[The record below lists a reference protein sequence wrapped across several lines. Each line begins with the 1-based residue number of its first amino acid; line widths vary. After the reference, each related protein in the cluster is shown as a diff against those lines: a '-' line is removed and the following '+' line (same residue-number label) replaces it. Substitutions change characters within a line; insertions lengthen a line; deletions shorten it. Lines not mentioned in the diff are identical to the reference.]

1 MASARQNHPHDQL
14 LKLDIESAEYEVL
27 LAAPPE
33 LLSRCRVIIV
43 EFHQLDPLWS
53 APFFRL
59 ASAAI
64 HKLLHSHACV
74 HIHPNNHYGVLR
86 YRRID
91 LPPTMEFTF
100 LRRDRLTPS
109 PQWRT
114 VFPHPL
120 DRDNAAGPPLVLPPC
135 WYRSS
140 SERGSSHPSLLEKPR
155 SRA

>member
-1 MASARQNHPHDQL
+1 MASARQNHPQDQL

-59 ASAAI
+59 ASAVI

-74 HIHPNNHYGVLR
+74 HIHPNNHDGVLR

-100 LRRDRLTPS
+100 LRRDRLPPFTPVAHRLS
-109 PQWRT
+109 PPAGSRQRSW
-114 VFPHPL
+114 PPSG
-120 DRDNAAGPPLVLPPC
+120 AAAVLVPIKFRAWIQPPLI
-135 WYRSS
+135 
-140 SERGSSHPSLLEKPR
+140 
-155 SRA
+155 A